1 MPEFMTVE
9 IIRAA
14 PAALW
19 VVLALFVYLT
29 LRTVITAQFTRLR
42 SLNGPGFTMDFAAP
56 LLEAQQTQDIGT
68 MQGPNDS
75 PPPSASE
82 RRGTVSRLEHA
93 AEYLHDRRILWVDD
107 HPELNTSL
115 VTLFRKVGMTVD
127 TVRSTQEAIEVL
139 RRQPFDL
146 IISDM
151 RRDTEEPAAT
161 AGYTL
166 VETLADKGIRVPVIL
181 FTGHL
186 DTRQGLPPGLFA
198 HTSGGDNL
206 VQYVI
211 DVMERIQF
219 GIGMRVPVRRR

>member
-1 MPEFMTVE
+1 
-9 IIRAA
+9 
-14 PAALW
+14 
-19 VVLALFVYLT
+19 
-29 LRTVITAQFTRLR
+29 
-42 SLNGPGFTMDFAAP
+42 MDFAAT
-56 LLEAQQTQDIGT
+56 LLEAQQTQGIGT
-68 MQGPNDS
+68 TQGPNDS

-107 HPELNTSL
+107 HPELNASL
-115 VTLFRKVGMTVD
+115 VTLFRKAGMTVD

-161 AGYTL
+161 AAYTL

-186 DTRQGLPPGLFA
+186 DTRPGLPPGLFA

-219 GIGMRVPVRRR
+219 GIGMRVPVRQR